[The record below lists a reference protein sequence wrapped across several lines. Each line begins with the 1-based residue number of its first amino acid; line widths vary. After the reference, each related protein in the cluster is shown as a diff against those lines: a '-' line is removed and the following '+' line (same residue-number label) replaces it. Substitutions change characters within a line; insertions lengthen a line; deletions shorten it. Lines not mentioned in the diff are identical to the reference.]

1 MTWTYTNGATAE
13 EIEELC
19 RELSPMELG
28 SDADGDVGRHV
39 REAVL
44 PDAMSGYAA
53 KCRTYVARLDGR
65 LAGICFVE
73 DRGRRREMSFAK
85 TRHLTEERKIA
96 FARGIQ
102 ALLAELAAREREAGC
117 DREPMYMH
125 VPEGDA
131 KSEAWFVRAGC
142 VRTADGLRCP
152 EADRAVSGAAQNGG
166 REAERSSAIKS
177 GDGKPKE
184 RS

>member
-1 MTWTYTNGATAE
+1 MTWTYTIGATAE

-28 SDADGDVGRHV
+28 GDADGDVGRHV

-44 PDAMSGYAA
+44 PEAMSAYAA

-73 DRGRRREMSFAK
+73 DVGRRREMSFAK
-85 TRHLTEERKIA
+85 TRYLTEERKIA
-96 FARGIQ
+96 FARGIP
-102 ALLAELAAREREAGC
+102 ALLAELAARERAAGC

-131 KSEAWFVRAGC
+131 RSEAWFVRAGC

-152 EADRAVSGAAQNGG
+152 EAG
-166 REAERSSAIKS
+166 EAEHSSAVKS